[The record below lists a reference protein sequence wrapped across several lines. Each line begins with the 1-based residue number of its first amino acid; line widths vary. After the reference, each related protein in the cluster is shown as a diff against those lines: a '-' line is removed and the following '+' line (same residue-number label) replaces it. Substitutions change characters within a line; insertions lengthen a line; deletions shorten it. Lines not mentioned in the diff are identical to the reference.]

1 MADEAE
7 LEAIGALGD
16 LAGGHDRQHD
26 ASQPVRRIPV
36 MAMSLGVAWGLVGL
50 ISTHDHMLFHLLT
63 LG

>member
-36 MAMSLGVAWGLVGL
+36 MAMSLGGRMGTRG
-50 ISTHDHMLFHLLT
+50 SHLNT
-63 LG
+63 